1 MHECVIGLWIDY
13 CDTRTV
19 TFSQLKYEVESNSAF
34 LEWKNEN
41 LSGTKVAIKTL
52 NDYLDKRKSTNLQR
66 FDYCP
71 YCGKKIDWKGLR
83 ENADSQ

>member
-13 CDTRTV
+13 DDTESV
-19 TFSQLKYEVESNSAF
+19 TFRQLKHEVECNAAF

-41 LSGTKVAIKTL
+41 MAGKKAQIKTL

-71 YCGKKIDWKGLR
+71 YCGKNIDWKELR
-83 ENADSQ
+83 EKQGG